1 MAKLKQKSMRNQ
13 PEIYDEIKK
22 SCGLSLTPKVI
33 SILDY
38 HAKKNGIFRSELVE
52 QFVRS
57 NSLEDWSSYQLNHQ
71 PKLTISQKSQ

>member
-1 MAKLKQKSMRNQ
+1 MSKLKQKSMRNQ

-38 HAKKNGIFRSELVE
+38 HAKKKGISRSELVE

-57 NSLEDWSSYQLNHQ
+57 NLLENWNSNHFN
-71 PKLTISQKSQ
+71 